1 MKANAKALLA
11 GLAVAIS
18 TAIPLVDDGLLFSEA
33 LTIIGAALAAGVVVW
48 RVPNVVSEPT

>member
-1 MKANAKALLA
+1 MSYAKALLA

-33 LTIIGAALAAGVVVW
+33 LTIIGAALAAGALVW